1 MNQPIRKIIHIDMD
15 AFFASVELR
24 DRPDLRDAPVVVAWE
39 GARSVICAA
48 SYPARKFG
56 LRSAMPLSVA
66 KRLCPHVVCLPP
78 HFEKYQQAS
87 RHIHRIFARHT
98 DLIEPLSLD
107 EAYLDVTHN
116 KQQMAYACDVA
127 TAIRHDILSETGLTA
142 SAGIAPNK
150 FLAKIASDWRK
161 PNGQTTIAP
170 QQIPTFLQHL
180 SLSKIP
186 GVGEKTQHK
195 MAQLGLTML
204 TDLLTLSRGELVL
217 YFGKY
222 GHRLYDLARGIDDR
236 SVNTNREHQQISNET
251 TLSVDAG
258 LAEISAY
265 IPKLCQEVWDSA
277 AKHHYAAR
285 TVTVKLKTADFH
297 TLTRSLSFSSD
308 LHQIAD
314 FQAACM
320 QLLQRMPQDL
330 ALRFRLIGVG
340 LSQLHRTNEE
350 GHQYSM
356 W

>member
-1 MNQPIRKIIHIDMD
+1 MSHSLRKIIHIDMD

-24 DRPDLRDAPVVVAWE
+24 DRPDLREQPVVVAWE
-39 GARSVICAA
+39 GTRSVVCAA

-78 HFEKYQQAS
+78 RFPEYQQVS
-87 RHIHRIFARHT
+87 QHIHRIFARHT
-98 DLIEPLSLD
+98 ELIEPLSLD

-116 KQQMAYACDVA
+116 KQNLPYACEVA
-127 TAIRHDILSETGLTA
+127 SHIRADILAETGLTA

-170 QQIPTFLQHL
+170 QQISAFLQHL
-180 SLSKIP
+180 PLSKIP
-186 GVGEKTQHK
+186 GVGEKTQLK
-195 MAQLGLTML
+195 MTQLGLTML
-204 TDLLTLSRGELVL
+204 TDVLPLSRGELVL
-217 YFGKY
+217 HFGKY

-236 SVNTNREHQQISNET
+236 SVNPSREHQQISSET
-251 TLSVDAG
+251 TLSHDAY
-258 LAEISAY
+258 LDDISAY
-265 IPKLCQEVWDSA
+265 IPELCQEVWDST
-277 AKHHYAAR
+277 AKRRYAAR
-285 TVTVKLKTADFH
+285 TVTLKLKTADFH

-308 LHQIAD
+308 LHQVSD
-314 FQAACM
+314 FQASCM
-320 QLLQRMPQDL
+320 QLVQRMPQDA

-340 LSQLHRTNEE
+340 LSQLHRIDEE

>member
-1 MNQPIRKIIHIDMD
+1 MTQPMRKIIHIDMD

-24 DRPDLRDAPVVVAWE
+24 ERPELRDVPVVVAWE
-39 GARSVICAA
+39 GARSVVCAA

-78 HFEKYQQAS
+78 RFDAYKQAS
-87 RHIHRIFARHT
+87 RHIHSVFARHT

-116 KQQMAYACDVA
+116 KQNLAYACDVA
-127 TAIRHDILSETGLTA
+127 SAIRHDILSETGLTA

-170 QQIPTFLQHL
+170 QQIATFLQHL
-180 SLSKIP
+180 PLSKIP
-186 GVGEKTQHK
+186 GVGEKTQQK

-222 GHRLYDLARGIDDR
+222 GHRLYDLARGTDDR
-236 SVNTNREHQQISNET
+236 SVNPSREHQQISSET
-251 TLSVDAG
+251 TLSTDVG
-258 LAEISAY
+258 LDDISVH
-265 IPKLCQEVWDSA
+265 IPKLCHEVWDSA
-277 AKHHYAAR
+277 AKHDYAAR

-308 LHQIAD
+308 LHQVAD

-320 QLLQRMPQDL
+320 QLLQRMPQDT